1 MGTHPIFESDFDCL
15 TVRMGENE
23 NEVEKEP
30 DQEKVEE
37 VDKNP
42 ETDTKET
49 KKKKK
54 KKKEEE
60 GTQWWEWALIIAV
73 LSYKIYTPLPENISD
88 RYPRSVG
95 LFMNKAVYKVGHF
108 IRIVSPGTE
117 ISYLEGAW
125 GAISHINNRAIE
137 GIIEKEIDFQD
148 FKISVFSPENPT
160 TNGGIYYIH
169 GGVSQSL
176 DLSKRYLR
184 EMAKSTGSVVFAPD
198 YRRPPNAKF
207 PTGFDDCL
215 TGITYIVKHADEFGI
230 DPKNLILSGDS
241 FGAQIALSMS
251 FTSGS
256 LFKAVSVNNP
266 PTQNILLSL
275 PSHQKYKYFM
285 LSDTLAAWYWSGV
298 INGENGYKYRE
309 YLKNS
314 NYLTAKKLH
323 KPQFKLVEDPFSYF
337 PESEMT
343 NPEGKPWRAP
353 EGDYM
358 AQEIPEWMPANVKTM
373 VDFRLSPFFANK
385 EQMEKAPKSYI
396 FNSEL
401 DIFSNDGKM
410 MAHRMKEAGVS
421 VEHKIIPMAM
431 HNEHFLSSQF
441 WGFNTMIPSA
451 DKAVQ
456 DYFSHLKSIL

>member
-1 MGTHPIFESDFDCL
+1 MGTHPIFEADFDCL

-117 ISYLEGAW
+117 ISYLEGTW
-125 GAISHINNRAIE
+125 NIISNINNKQID
-137 GIIEKEIDFQD
+137 GVKESKKDFQD
-148 FKISVFSPENPT
+148 FTIHVFTPDNPT
-160 TNGGIYYIH
+160 SNGGIYYIH
-169 GGVSQSL
+169 GGVSQGL
-176 DLSKRYLR
+176 NLSSRYLR

-198 YRRPPNAKF
+198 YRRGPNHAF
-207 PTGFDDCL
+207 PTGFEDCL
-215 TGITYIVKHADEFGI
+215 TGINYIVKHADEFGI
-230 DPKNLILSGDS
+230 NPSNLILSGDS
-241 FGAQIALSMS
+241 FGAQIALSIS

-256 LFKAVSVNNP
+256 LFKALSVNNP

-298 INGENGYKYRE
+298 INGENGYKYRD

-323 KPQFKLVEDPFSYF
+323 KGQFKLIEDPFIYF
-337 PESEMT
+337 DETEMV

-358 AQEIPEWMPANVKTM
+358 AQEIPEWMPANVKSM
-373 VDFRLSPFFANK
+373 VDYGLSPFFASK
-385 EQMEKAPKSYI
+385 ELIEKAPKSYI
-396 FNSEL
+396 FTSEF
-401 DIFSNDGKM
+401 DIFANDGKM
-410 MAHRMKEAGVS
+410 MVHRMKEAGVE
-421 VEHKIIPMAM
+421 VGHFVVGAAM

-451 DKAVQ
+451 DRAVQ
-456 DYFSHLKSIL
+456 TYFDHLKSLL